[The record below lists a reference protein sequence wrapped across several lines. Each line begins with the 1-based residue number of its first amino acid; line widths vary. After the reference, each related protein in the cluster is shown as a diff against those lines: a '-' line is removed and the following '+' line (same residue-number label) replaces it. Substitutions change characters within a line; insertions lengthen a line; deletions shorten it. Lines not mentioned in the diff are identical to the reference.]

1 MTKPKKNEV
10 VESINKITKLVSDG
24 VSNWI
29 KAGEMINEIMSTQE
43 NGFDLIVE
51 KTGFSPSLVHS
62 LSKMGNKT
70 LNPYLMLKTSSGYS
84 KLEKCSYVDQV
95 KYCNEPVDLLITTDD
110 GFDTLKVSVNNL
122 TNNQINQIYNG
133 SEIRDLAAQRAYI
146 ESANTYGKI
155 KEVDLDYL
163 IEGKNLVVLN
173 KTKFS
178 KRQLIKIIDSM

>member
-1 MTKPKKNEV
+1 MSKL
-10 VESINKITKLVSDG
+10 ITSQITELIKLITEG
-24 VSNWI
+24 IANWI
-29 KAGEMINEIMSTQE
+29 RAGEIIEEIIKSNE
-43 NGFDLIVE
+43 NGFDLIIE
-51 KTGFSPSLVHS
+51 KTGYSPVLITA
-62 LSKMGNKT
+62 LRRMANKT
-70 LNPYLMLKTSSGYS
+70 LYPYLMLKSGLGYK
-84 KLEKCSYVDQV
+84 KLEKCSYDDQV